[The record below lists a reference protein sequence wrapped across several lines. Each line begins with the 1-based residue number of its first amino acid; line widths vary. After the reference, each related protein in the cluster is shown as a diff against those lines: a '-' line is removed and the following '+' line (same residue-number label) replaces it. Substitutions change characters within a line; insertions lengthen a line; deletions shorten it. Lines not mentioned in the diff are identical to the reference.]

1 MFQAE
6 YDAFKRKIKLRAN
19 DLGSE
24 LVNEFLR
31 EERDDGKQ
39 SKFMILDKDQN
50 ELQTSGIR
58 CRK

>member
-39 SKFMILDKDQN
+39 SKFMVDKEN
-50 ELQTSGIR
+50 KFR
-58 CRK
+58 